1 MKLPRL
7 VHHSHVPLLGPVQ
20 SAPQFPIGQF
30 HGFAAYGKPEGLWVA
45 TDGGWAEYCMSINKP
60 LGEYHYEIKLAP
72 EARILRISNPDD
84 LDFFTLTYGGG
95 SATSGY
101 LPEPLP
107 PDVMAAMEHAIIN
120 WMAVAER
127 YQGIVIHP
135 HIRTRH
141 LHMGSF
147 WYYSW
152 DVGSGCIWDA
162 TAIAEVRQ
170 LAPKTEV
177 SA

>member
-60 LGEYHYEIKLAP
+60 LGEYHYEIRLAP
-72 EARILRISNPDD
+72 GAKICRISSPAD
-84 LDFFTLTYGGG
+84 LDAFTTDYGGG

-107 PDVMAAMEHAIIN
+107 PDVMLAMEHAVIN
-120 WMAVAER
+120 WVAVAAR
-127 YQGIVIHP
+127 YQGIIIHP
-135 HIRTRH
+135 HIRNRH
-141 LHMGSF
+141 MHIGTF

-162 TAIAEVRQ
+162 TAIAEVRE
-170 LAPKTEV
+170 LIHKGEAT
-177 SA
+177 A